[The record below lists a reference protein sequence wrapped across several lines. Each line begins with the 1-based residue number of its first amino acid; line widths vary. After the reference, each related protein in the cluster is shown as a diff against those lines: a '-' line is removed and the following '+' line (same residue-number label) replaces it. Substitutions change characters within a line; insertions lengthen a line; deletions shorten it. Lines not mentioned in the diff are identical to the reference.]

1 MPDITVVH
9 GVIVVIA
16 VLIGIV
22 LGWMVR
28 GTRSQNEKNAI
39 NAGWA
44 EQIDAQR
51 NEHQRLLEQ
60 NKSLMEQ
67 NTQFQASNKD
77 SKMRAAELSD
87 ALKEAFERRD
97 ELQRQIK
104 DIRGN
109 LETAMSERNQLQ
121 SDMQNRAE
129 ENNVAST
136 ALQRRDEKIAKLKK
150 DLDNWQQ
157 RVPPLIEKFRLRN
170 EEAQQLE
177 ASLSEARLRIAE
189 LEDRLGASD
198 ETRIEPVDR
207 EALTDG
213 LDASN
218 DPIDD
223 VINEVVNEVVDEVV
237 DEALDEA
244 IESFIDDDEFQNLVA
259 DDAIDNAAADTESES
274 AADAEN
280 RDDLKTIKGIGP
292 SIEKTLNELGIF
304 RLQQIA
310 EMSEYDI
317 DLVASKLKGFRSRI
331 YREDWLGQA
340 RELIDQRL
348 VDQP

>member
-1 MPDITVVH
+1 MPDISAIQIA
-9 GVIVVIA
+9 IVVIA

-22 LGWMVR
+22 LGWIVR
-28 GTRSQNEKNAI
+28 GSRSQNEKNAI

-109 LETAMSERNQLQ
+109 LETAVSERDQLQ
-121 SDMQNRAE
+121 SDMQSREAE
-129 ENNVAST
+129 SDVAST
-136 ALQRRDEKIAKLKK
+136 ALQRRDEKIAKLRKE
-150 DLDNWQQ
+150 LDNWQQ

-170 EEAQQLE
+170 EEAQELEQQL
-177 ASLSEARLRIAE
+177 ADAQQRIAE
-189 LEDRLGASD
+189 LEVRHSASD
-198 ETRIEPVDR
+198 ETRIEPVDQD
-207 EALTDG
+207 ALTDG
-213 LDASN
+213 MDASN
-218 DPIDD
+218 EPIGDVVEEADD
-223 VINEVVNEVVDEVV
+223 DDGED
-237 DEALDEA
+237 AL
-244 IESFIDDDEFQNLVA
+244 ESFIDDQEFQTLVGA
-259 DDAIDNAAADTESES
+259 IVDDAADH
-274 AADAEN
+274 
-280 RDDLKTIKGIGP
+280 RDDLKAIKGIGP
-292 SIEKTLNELGIF
+292 SIEKTLNEMGIF
-304 RLQQIA
+304 RLKQIA
-310 EMSEYDI
+310 ELTEYDI
-317 DLVASKLKGFRSRI
+317 DRVAGKLKGFRTRI

-340 RELIDQRL
+340 RALIDQRL